1 MHVFVR
7 RVPLNLTGHEPGTHL
22 YIEKF
27 LKINTVRDGRRNVT
41 DSHAQT
47 HRMIDDTDDDDDE
60 EEEDEDDGEGDT
72 EDETRLER
80 IHDALRWRRTAMTSM
95 MTSSSSSSSSR
106 GVVETAKRAA
116 RRGRRMAREAGR
128 EATRAMETVETMRRA
143 REEAVRARIEAE
155 EVESGRLEELG
166 ARAREACETLRE
178 EIERGKRRAD
188 SLRKTLDA
196 GVKRAEEVEQ
206 ACENVK
212 TALVVEKEE
221 AKRME
226 GELGRLRAEG
236 DAAFDALARQ
246 RARLTEI
253 SSRSEAL
260 RGADDEA
267 EMTVRRE
274 EREHA
279 KIASRNAELGAKIA
293 AAARALKDSEALL
306 ENEIV
311 TREQLEAES
320 VRHEIDRRGSEK
332 ALSRLRKQVSR
343 KERANARLEA
353 QLNQVEKASAGARE
367 TAREHDKVKALLDG
381 ELSQVTHEIKRT
393 IEEYRALKIEVND
406 RRERCKEEITKRDAL
421 AQTVS
426 VTLREEI
433 AELEDEVKCLRAE
446 EVARN
451 RIKSHVTDRVSRELR
466 RSQRVKANVRE
477 LKSFLGVREAE
488 IEDVQEHIRDARER
502 QGHFEQLSDLTRL
515 QRDAFA
521 GTLRKCVAITENI
534 TEKSKQFDSK
544 NVNLEREMQEKES
557 GVRAARAETDVKKR
571 RRDEQRSRNDGVSQA
586 IVQTR
591 ADADVGDTEMSK
603 LKASIKIEKSE
614 HARILTQSQDSIKSR
629 EAVALELLD
638 RNAELCELCDRVATS
653 EVVSQQCEEELAACV
668 HECEIL
674 RRKVHDVERSLG
686 IARGKVGAIPNIE
699 AEVATKR
706 AQLCELQNSA
716 EDLCEKLE
724 DPRER
729 KKWRIIHGPKGR
741 EDPCNS
747 DVLQGKLE
755 QLHAR
760 LEEKERELAIRALK
774 CRDVDEETIHLQEKI
789 SQNSDEALDTAS
801 SLNRAKFKLSSI
813 ERAMLAVVSELAMY
827 RALTATLAN
836 AKSRNIAEIDA
847 LRLTLEAKET

>member
-1 MHVFVR
+1 
-7 RVPLNLTGHEPGTHL
+7 
-22 YIEKF
+22 
-27 LKINTVRDGRRNVT
+27 
-41 DSHAQT
+41 
-47 HRMIDDTDDDDDE
+47 MIANDADDDDDTDADDGDD
-60 EEEDEDDGEGDT
+60 DEDRDT

-80 IHDALRWRRTAMTSM
+80 IHDALRWRRAAMTRM
-95 MTSSSSSSSSR
+95 MTMSSSSSSSGG
-106 GVVETAKRAA
+106 GVVENAKRAA
-116 RRGRRMAREAGR
+116 RRGRKMAREATR
-128 EATRAMETVETMRRA
+128 EATRAMETVETTRRA
-143 REEAVRARIEAE
+143 REEAVLARIEAE
-155 EVESGRLEELG
+155 EVESGRLEEMG

-178 EIERGKRRAD
+178 EIERGRRRAD

-196 GVKRAEEVEQ
+196 GAKRAEEVER
-206 ACENVK
+206 ACGDVK

-226 GELGRLRAEG
+226 GEPGRLRVEG
-236 DAAFDALARQ
+236 DAVFDALTRE
-246 RARLTEI
+246 RARLTEL

-260 RGADDEA
+260 RGADDEV
-267 EMTVRRE
+267 EMTVRRD
-274 EREHA
+274 ERENA
-279 KIASRNAELGAKIA
+279 KIVSRNAELGAKIA
-293 AAARALKDSEALL
+293 AAARALEDSEALL

-332 ALSRLRKQVSR
+332 ALSKLKKQVSR

-353 QLNQVEKASAGARE
+353 QLNQFEKASAGARE
-367 TAREHDKVKALLDG
+367 TAREHNKVKTLLNG
-381 ELSQVTHEIKRT
+381 ELSQVMNEIKRT
-393 IEEYRALKIEVND
+393 TEEYRALKIEVNE
-406 RRERCKEEITKRDAL
+406 RRERCKEEITKRDTL

-426 VTLREEI
+426 VTLCEEI

-466 RSQRVKANVRE
+466 RSQRVKAVVSE

-488 IEDVQEHIRDARER
+488 IEDIQEHIRDARER

-534 TEKSKQFDSK
+534 AEKSKQFDLK
-544 NVNLEREMQEKES
+544 NVRLEREIQEKER
-557 GVRAARAETDVKKR
+557 GVQAARAETDVKKR
-571 RRDEQRSRNDGVSQA
+571 RRDEQRSRNDGVSEA

-591 ADADVGDTEMSK
+591 ADVDVGDTEMSK
-603 LKASIKIEKSE
+603 LKASIQIEKSE

-629 EAVALELLD
+629 EAIALELLD
-638 RNAELCELCDRVATS
+638 RNSELCELCDRVATS
-653 EVVSQQCEEELAACV
+653 EVVSQQCEEELAARV
-668 HECEIL
+668 HECEML

-686 IARGKVGAIPNIE
+686 IARVKVGAIPSIE
-699 AEVATKR
+699 AEIATKR

-741 EDPCNS
+741 EDQCDS
-747 DVLQGKLE
+747 DVLRGKLE
-755 QLHAR
+755 QLHLR

-774 CRDVDEETIHLQEKI
+774 YRDVDEETIRLQEKI